1 MPASTEPIVYVNGAF
16 VRQSEARISVLDH
29 AVLYGDGVFDTVVAW
44 NGAIFEL
51 DAHVDRF
58 FRSLRALPLPA
69 P

>member
-1 MPASTEPIVYVNGAF
+1 MPPSTEPIVYVNGAF

-44 NGAIFEL
+44 SGAISDSTRMSTASF
-51 DAHVDRF
+51 ARCGP
-58 FRSLRALPLPA
+58 LRLPA